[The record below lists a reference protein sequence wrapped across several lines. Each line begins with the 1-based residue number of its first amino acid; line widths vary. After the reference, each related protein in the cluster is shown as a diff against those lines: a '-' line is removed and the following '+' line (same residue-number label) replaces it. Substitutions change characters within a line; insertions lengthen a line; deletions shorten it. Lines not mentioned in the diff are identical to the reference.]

1 MGLEKGHLCILIPIL
16 EELLERRTKYL
27 QGRFLVE
34 QRARSVLCIECQ
46 KQAIESFGQRGMR
59 ENAVF

>member
-1 MGLEKGHLCILIPIL
+1 MAGKRDADLIPIL
-16 EELLERRTKYL
+16 EELLERETKSYL
-27 QGRFLVE
+27 QLRFLVE